1 MEEEVSDS
9 VRLYG
14 RDPWSDIN
22 HDSKIVPDTKNT
34 DKTKSTTKSA
44 EKESEVVEDKSAE
57 EESEVV
63 EDKSAE
69 GESEVVG
76 AKSVAQNLELD
87 LTDVTSTLTI
97 KAHNSLDIGNFLMYG
112 GFILFGLSLL
122 FAGEM
127 TDGWICFVIS
137 SSMISFSLVMFVRSI
152 SYSSLSPDSIRLV
165 NKK

>member
-34 DKTKSTTKSA
+34 DKTKSTTN
-44 EKESEVVEDKSAE
+44 SAE